1 MTITEI
7 REKYGEEEA
16 KFVNLYK
23 GVAIYNLE
31 KFDVSFRV
39 SIDYDD
45 EIELME
51 NIQWLSGFDGFELI
65 KPNYS

>member
-7 REKYGEEEA
+7 IEKYGEEEA

-31 KFDVSFRV
+31 EFDVSFRV

-51 NIQWLSGFDGFELI
+51 NVQWLSEFDGFELL
-65 KPNYS
+65 KT